1 MPTYFGG
8 DLKEFKVEHP
18 TLGSFLFEPKGGESV
33 EGNRGGVRINDD
45 DAQITAA
52 GNIILS
58 GSVTRPYIQP
68 TLAWNSEVEEFLNK
82 WAASAELG
90 TTTYTLINGDV
101 YRGKTIPVG
110 DIKPDTFNATIQ
122 VKFAGSGVFQKI

>member
-8 DLKEFKVEHP
+8 DLKELKVEHP
-18 TLGSFLFEPKGGESV
+18 TLGSFVFEPKAGEDV

-45 DAQITAA
+45 DAQVTAA
-52 GNIILS
+52 GNIIMS
-58 GSVTRPYIQP
+58 GSVQRPYIQP
-68 TLAWNSEVEEFLNK
+68 TLAWNDEVDDYLNK
-82 WAASAELG
+82 WAASAELA

-110 DIKPDTFNATIQ
+110 DIKPSTLNATIQ
-122 VKFAGSGVFQKI
+122 VKLAGSGTFQKI